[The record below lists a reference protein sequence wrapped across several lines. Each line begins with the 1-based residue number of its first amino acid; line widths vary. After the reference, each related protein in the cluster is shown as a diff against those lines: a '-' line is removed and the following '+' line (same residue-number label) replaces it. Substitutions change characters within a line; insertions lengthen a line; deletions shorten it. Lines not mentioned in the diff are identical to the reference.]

1 MCDTKATKEQK
12 QQFEE
17 ETKWAL
23 KKLSKMNILKLI

>member
-17 ETKWAL
+17 ETKWVEWVISVQL
-23 KKLSKMNILKLI
+23 NKC

>member
-17 ETKWAL
+17 EAKWVELIISAQL
-23 KKLSKMNILKLI
+23 KKF